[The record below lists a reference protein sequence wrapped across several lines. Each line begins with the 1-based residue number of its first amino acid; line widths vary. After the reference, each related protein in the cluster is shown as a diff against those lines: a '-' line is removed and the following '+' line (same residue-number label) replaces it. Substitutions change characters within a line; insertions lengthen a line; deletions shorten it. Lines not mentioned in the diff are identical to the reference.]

1 MRNKIKIQLSRL
13 YEPFKPFKPL
23 IPLDPLEP
31 FKPIKPKLLNRTL
44 KLIKIN

>member
-13 YEPFKPFKPL
+13 YEPFKPL